1 MAPLATGTPQPVTVW
16 GVRYPQAIGGEY
28 SDGTPFVAVPAGF
41 IDWYAD
47 EAPAREWFA
56 EEQAGGTPVEFVC
69 ITGHPHPADAA
80 VTDGGTR

>member
-1 MAPLATGTPQPVTVW
+1 MAPLTANTPQLVTVW
-16 GVRYPQAIGGEY
+16 GVHHPEAV
-28 SDGTPFVAVPAGF
+28 DGAPAGF

-56 EEQAGGTPVEFVC
+56 EEQAGGTPVEFVY
-69 ITGHPHPADAA
+69 ITGHPYPADAA